1 MTSDSDIYYSSLD
14 TPAILVDLEKLDSN
28 ISQMAEMTAKSG
40 LKLRPNTKVHKSS
53 YIADLQI
60 KSGAIGLCV
69 SKPSEAAAFA
79 AAGFTNIMIAHPFVG
94 PHKLELLAS
103 LAGKIQISCVVDS
116 VYGAQAIAGVGKL
129 LDTDIPVLLKINSN
143 CNRFGVMPGQPAIDL
158 ADILI
163 QIQGIRLVGILTH
176 ESSSSLSS
184 PSDIQ
189 TLAYETAFQMNS
201 TAKSLKTN
209 GIELTDV
216 ILGSTPTARDLCRYA
231 EEFPEITE
239 IHPGAYVFGDV
250 MYMNALSTRESSCAA
265 TVLSTVVSIPNEN
278 RACIDGGYKTFGAD
292 PLLFLSERTGMKPR
306 FGIVKGRPELEI
318 TRLTEEIGILSLNNP
333 NVKLGIG
340 DRIEVIPNHVS
351 LSVNLHD
358 KMYGVRNGELELEI
372 PVTCRG
378 MDT

>member
-1 MTSDSDIYYSSLD
+1 
-14 TPAILVDLEKLDSN
+14 
-28 ISQMAEMTAKSG
+28 
-40 LKLRPNTKVHKSS
+40 
-53 YIADLQI
+53 
-60 KSGAIGLCV
+60 
-69 SKPSEAAAFA
+69 
-79 AAGFTNIMIAHPFVG
+79 
-94 PHKLELLAS
+94 
-103 LAGKIQISCVVDS
+103 
-116 VYGAQAIAGVGKL
+116 
-129 LDTDIPVLLKINSN
+129 
-143 CNRFGVMPGQPAIDL
+143 MPGQPAIDL